1 MIKTRFDAS
10 VVESQQSVPNPQ
22 QSVSERVADSRDPV
36 PGRVPDSQQVV
47 SELKV
52 TDLRERSTEMATKFE
67 IEKFDGK
74 NNFGL
79 WQIKVR
85 AIFVQQELDETLNG
99 KEAKPKEVTD
109 AVWTKIE
116 WKALSTLHLSLAD
129 EVLYNVASE
138 TTPAKL
144 WKKL

>member
-1 MIKTRFDAS
+1 
-10 VVESQQSVPNPQ
+10 
-22 QSVSERVADSRDPV
+22 
-36 PGRVPDSQQVV
+36 
-47 SELKV
+47 
-52 TDLRERSTEMATKFE
+52 MATKFE

-85 AIFVQQELDETLNG
+85 AILVQQELDETLNG
-99 KEAKPKEVTD
+99 KEAKPAEVTD
-109 AVWTKIE
+109 AAWTKME
-116 WKALSTLHLSLAD
+116 RKALSTLHLSLAD

-144 WKKL
+144 WKKLEDLYMTKSLMNRLYLK